1 MFYVFIVVRSNTHIA
16 VKSVS
21 VKVTAISYVSIATKN
36 VQSIAAV
43 FLKTASKPPVAA
55 CTLNETYTQACLCQA
70 CKPQNMR
77 ENTADNLS
85 P

>member
-43 FLKTASKPPVAA
+43 F
-55 CTLNETYTQACLCQA
+55 
-70 CKPQNMR
+70 R
-77 ENTADNLS
+77 EKSL
-85 P
+85 